1 MDRLVRMGS
10 FTVLEPFS
18 LEYKIYEGVYA
29 HRKGIK
35 MEDFNIKQTYQVNL
49 SLEEKVK
56 CLEEILNKL
65 KKVLYVYDKSLEPN
79 SEYNYKVYCGG
90 VLIYVSSSNL
100 LFNGELVNIVI
111 NINAILTNE
120 FSKTQIKRIVFETK
134 NFTEFLLSK
143 YKKELDKLYKT
154 EE

>member
-1 MDRLVRMGS
+1 MD
-10 FTVLEPFS
+10 
-18 LEYKIYEGVYA
+18 
-29 HRKGIK
+29 
-35 MEDFNIKQTYQVNL
+35 NINNNVVNTDSIVNNSYQVVL

-56 CLEEILNKL
+56 CLEEILNKI
-65 KKVLYVYDKSLEPN
+65 KKILYVYDKTLEPD
-79 SEYNYKVYCGG
+79 SKYDYKVYCGG

-143 YKKELDKLYKT
+143 YKKQLDESY
-154 EE
+154 EVE

>member
-1 MDRLVRMGS
+1 MD
-10 FTVLEPFS
+10 
-18 LEYKIYEGVYA
+18 
-29 HRKGIK
+29 
-35 MEDFNIKQTYQVNL
+35 NINNNVVNTDSIVNNSYQVVL

-56 CLEEILNKL
+56 CLEEILNKI
-65 KKVLYVYDKSLEPN
+65 KKILYVYDKTLEPD
-79 SEYNYKVYCGG
+79 SKYDYKVYCGG

-100 LFNGELVNIVI
+100 LFNGELINIVI

-143 YKKELDKLYKT
+143 YKKQLDKSY
-154 EE
+154 EVE